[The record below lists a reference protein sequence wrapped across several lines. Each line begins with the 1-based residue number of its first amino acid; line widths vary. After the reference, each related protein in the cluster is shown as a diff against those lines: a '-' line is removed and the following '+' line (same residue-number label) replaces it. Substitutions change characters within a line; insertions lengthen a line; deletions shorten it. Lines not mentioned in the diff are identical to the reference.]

1 MDHIRN
7 FSIIA
12 HIDHGKSTLADRI
25 LEVTG
30 AVDPKKM
37 QAQMLDSMDLE
48 RERGITIKAQA
59 VRVEYEAAGGE
70 TYHLHLI
77 DTPGHVDFSYEVSRS
92 LAACEGALL
101 VVDAAQGVEAQTVAN
116 TYLAI
121 ENGLELIPVINKV
134 DLPGAEPDRVAA
146 EIADLLGGDPEEAL
160 RISAKTGEGVV
171 EVLEAIVE
179 RIPAPKGDAAAGKI
193 RVEGAIFKV
202 PRDTERVCPGGIATM
217 MAYLLYYLTLRGI
230 QGDRYRIDITL
241 SKNALFHLTTQ
252 GATRIYRM
260 DKNYATQVVN
270 ITVGEGCYFEFIPDQ
285 IIPYRDSRF
294 YQKVMLNVHD
304 NATMVY
310 SELLVPGRVASGE
323 SFDYD
328 ICYLKTIAKNQDG
341 ELRFIDIAI
350 LEPKKRLLKNSGV
363 LENFDVVG
371 TVYILAPANHIKE
384 LNSLINS
391 MIESYPKVYGGA
403 TILPNTPE

>member
-1 MDHIRN
+1 MD
-7 FSIIA
+7 SISFFVP
-12 HIDHGKSTLADRI
+12 DD
-25 LEVTG
+25 
-30 AVDPKKM
+30 
-37 QAQMLDSMDLE
+37 
-48 RERGITIKAQA
+48 
-59 VRVEYEAAGGE
+59 
-70 TYHLHLI
+70 
-77 DTPGHVDFSYEVSRS
+77 
-92 LAACEGALL
+92 
-101 VVDAAQGVEAQTVAN
+101 
-116 TYLAI
+116 
-121 ENGLELIPVINKV
+121 IP
-134 DLPGAEPDRVAA
+134 P
-146 EIADLLGGDPEEAL
+146 
-160 RISAKTGEGVV
+160 
-171 EVLEAIVE
+171 EVLEYGSNLSQLGV
-179 RIPAPKGDAAAGKI
+179 GSAGKL
-193 RVEGAIFKV
+193 GAIILKVELEPQRQKTVLKEQYSKV
-202 PRDTERVCPGGIATM
+202 PLYTQRVLYLEESLPS
-217 MAYLLYYLTLRGI
+217 MAYLYIISPSGGVL

-285 IIPYRDSRF
+285 IIPYRNSRF

-350 LEPKKRLLKNSGV
+350 LEPKKRILMNSGV

-384 LNSLINS
+384 LISLINS

-403 TILPNTPE
+403 TILPNSSGVMVRLLGPFASDVRDVIIEVVRITRKEILHAPFSRIRKG